1 MIHLYYIFVNHLGGK
16 SVKEIPFSIPVSGV
30 VRIDEDSVVIIVNK
44 TETNISLSPVPLS
57 GKRLFQE
64 QGKTMFDV
72 VLEAARE
79 VVRKKGANRFSPP
92 ELYEE
97 ALKSYP
103 DLRKNSFMSRVI
115 ACAPNHNSYKHHA
128 SRRDYLSYLASGVYT
143 LNDKYKVRQDLFGI
157 TNPV

>member
-1 MIHLYYIFVNHLGGK
+1 M
-16 SVKEIPFSIPVSGV
+16 KEIPFSIPVTGV
-30 VRIDEDSVVIIVNK
+30 IRIDEDSVIVIVNK
-44 TETNISLSPVPLS
+44 TETSISLSPVPPS

-72 VLEAARE
+72 VLEAARG
-79 VVRKKGANRFSPP
+79 VVRKKGVNRFSPP

-115 ACAPNHNSYKHHA
+115 ACAPNHNSYKHHL
-128 SRRDYLSYLASGVYT
+128 STRDYLSYLGPGTYT
-143 LNDKYKVRQDLFGI
+143 LNDQYKERQSQFQNIIAQKVKTQEETG
-157 TNPV
+157 